1 MAIELKQ
8 CCMDRWM
15 RRRGGIGFVSIV
27 VRKERM
33 DDEHIGSTVF
43 TQKQLELALDGFRV
57 VMIHIE

>member
-1 MAIELKQ
+1 M
-8 CCMDRWM
+8 
-15 RRRGGIGFVSIV
+15 SIV

-33 DDEHIGSTVF
+33 DDEHIGSAVF